1 VPFVVK
7 NLAQEERI
15 SSVRFSLFEPIMN
28 IPALTVGYAVPE
40 TDFTATIH
48 SVFRSAV
55 NLRPDGGDLLLTL
68 VTADQADL
76 PQGIRLDTP
85 PGFSFELLHPG
96 DAVSFCDGYLAF
108 GSCRA
113 KFISPYRW
121 RCDLPALSINLSN
134 PAMAAAWECAWQA
147 LNERQ
152 MRMGAEIGA
161 VNLLQPDARGQSL
174 TARKM
179 GEAIRGLKENP
190 TTAIQQ
196 LIGLG
201 SGLTPSGDDF
211 LVGYLAGLWSGVC
224 NSPERRQFVTDLGEA
239 VIRLAGRT
247 NDISRTYLFHAAHGQ
262 VSSRLEALAK
272 AISEGKAP
280 GQLLPI
286 AEAAMQL
293 GHTSGMDAVTGL
305 LFGLAA

>member
-1 VPFVVK
+1 
-7 NLAQEERI
+7 LD
-15 SSVRFSLFEPIMN
+15 
-28 IPALTVGYAVPE
+28 IPALTIGHAVPH
-40 TDFTATIH
+40 TDFDAAIH
-48 SVFRSAV
+48 SVFHSAV
-55 NLRPDGGDLLLTL
+55 NLRPDSGDLLLTL

-85 PGFSFELLHPG
+85 PGFSFEALHPG
-96 DAVSFCDGYLAF
+96 DAVSFCDGYLTF

-113 KFISPYRW
+113 KLISPYRW
-121 RCDLPALSINLSN
+121 RCNLPALGIDLSN
-134 PAMAAAWECAWQA
+134 PAVAAAWECVWQA

-152 MRMGAEIGA
+152 KSLDAEIVA
-161 VNLLQPDARGQSL
+161 ENLSQPDVGGQSL

-211 LVGYLAGLWSGVC
+211 LVGYLAGLWSGVR
-224 NSPERRQFVTDLGEA
+224 NSLERHHFVTDLGEA
-239 VIRLAGRT
+239 VIHLSGQT
-247 NDISRTYLFHAAHGQ
+247 NDISRTYLYHAAHGQ
-262 VSSRLEALAK
+262 VSSRLKALAA
-272 AISEGKAP
+272 AIGAGKGP
-280 GQLLPI
+280 DELLPI
-286 AEAAMQL
+286 AEAAMRA

-305 LFGLAA
+305 LFGLAAWDGGDP